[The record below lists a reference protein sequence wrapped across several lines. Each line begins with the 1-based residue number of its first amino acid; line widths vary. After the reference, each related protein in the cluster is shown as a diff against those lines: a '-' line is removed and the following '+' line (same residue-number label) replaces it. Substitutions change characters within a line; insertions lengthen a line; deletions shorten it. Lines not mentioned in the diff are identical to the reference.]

1 MGIQLL
7 KIFISI
13 IIIGISLELIESGII
28 FLIIVG
34 MILDVLVLLM
44 LCADH
49 DDSVIKSIFKK

>member
-1 MGIQLL
+1 MGLQLL

-13 IIIGISLELIESGII
+13 IIIGISIALIESEII
-28 FLIIVG
+28 FLIIIG
-34 MILDVLVLLM
+34 MILDVLALLM